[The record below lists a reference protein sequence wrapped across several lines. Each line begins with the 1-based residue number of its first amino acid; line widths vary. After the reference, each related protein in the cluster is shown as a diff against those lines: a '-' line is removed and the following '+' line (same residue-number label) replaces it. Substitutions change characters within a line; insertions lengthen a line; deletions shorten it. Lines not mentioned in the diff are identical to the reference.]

1 MTEKSASAELPNRKR
16 GRIIFLSIVGIY
28 AFTLS
33 VAWIWSAN
41 TDKFQ
46 ITETSNKGNLIQP
59 PRPVSLDDSIE
70 LEGFAAEDTLRR
82 IWTLVYVTDNSCD
95 ARCQDRLYRLRQ
107 TRLALGPQR
116 LDRVQGLFLHNGEFS
131 AETQAVLERDH
142 HGLMI
147 HQLSQTKRI
156 HAALTELYGSDYA
169 NLGYIYVVDP
179 FGNLMMQYDGETSA
193 YSIKKDLKHLL
204 KVSRAG

>member
-1 MTEKSASAELPNRKR
+1 MTDTNTPNTRNR
-16 GRIIFLSIVGIY
+16 GRLILLAIIGIY
-28 AFTLS
+28 ASTLT
-33 VAWIWSAN
+33 VAWVWSSN
-41 TDKFQ
+41 TEKFT

-59 PRPVSLDDSIE
+59 ARPISLDDSIE
-70 LEGFAAEDTLRR
+70 LEGFAAEDALRR

-95 ARCQDRLYRLRQ
+95 EVCQDRLYRLRQ

-116 LDRVQGLFLHNGEFS
+116 LDRVQGLFLHRGDFS
-131 AETQAVLERDH
+131 PETQAVLTRDH

-147 HQLSQTKRI
+147 HDLANTQRI
-156 HAALTELYGSDYA
+156 STTLTELYGPDFA
-169 NLGYIYVVDP
+169 TLGYIYVVDP
-179 FGNLMMQYDGETSA
+179 FGNLMMQYDGDTSA